1 MKSRT
6 IKIIK
11 RKPYR
16 TSNIVP
22 YEKFIGRTA
31 AQIASYLSQWL
42 DGLSI
47 AKVKELMKNN
57 EIAHGSAEPNK
68 SNYFYAEEY
77 VEALQRREDERKAQ
91 RKALEKKH
99 GRF

>member
-1 MKSRT
+1 
-6 IKIIK
+6 
-11 RKPYR
+11 
-16 TSNIVP
+16 
-22 YEKFIGRTA
+22 
-31 AQIASYLSQWL
+31 
-42 DGLSI
+42 
-47 AKVKELMKNN
+47 MKNN
-57 EIAHGSAEPNK
+57 EIAHGGAEPNK